1 MPPPQVRDPK
11 ALGRAL
17 WRGGGAAPSPPAR
30 ARPQVRGPRGFVRG
44 AARPELPER
53 RSRARGGA
61 AALSP
66 LHRPPPVLRGD
77 GPRERRPR
85 AALRGTAAGRP
96 RGRPHVT
103 FSPLAWGPRS
113 PGGSDRERPHGRGV
127 RERDSVS
134 IPGAPCLNRSLK
146 RRAVLVWGLDV
157 RGIAAAF
164 PLCSRCV
171 MLTLGIKVFLCI
183 LLTRWK

>member
-1 MPPPQVRDPK
+1 M
-11 ALGRAL
+11 AGRG
-17 WRGGGAAPSPPAR
+17 RGPLPTCPSPAAGARPAGLCARRGPAR
-30 ARPQVRGPRGFVRG
+30 AARAPEPCTRRGRG
-44 AARPELPER
+44 
-53 RSRARGGA
+53 
-61 AALSP
+61 ALSP
-66 LHRPPPVLRGD
+66 PPPPPLLRGD